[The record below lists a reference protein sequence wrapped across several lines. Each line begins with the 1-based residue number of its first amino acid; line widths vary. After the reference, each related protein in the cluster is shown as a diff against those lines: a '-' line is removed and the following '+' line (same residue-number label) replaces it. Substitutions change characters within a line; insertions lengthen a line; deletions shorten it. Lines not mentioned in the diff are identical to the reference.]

1 MKLDARRSM
10 NRLRINE
17 ICNFPKVAI
26 KPCHNLRH
34 SKPKNF
40 HFIAYFIM
48 RRNLNLV
55 CFFDE

>member
-1 MKLDARRSM
+1 MKLNARRPM

-17 ICNFPKVAI
+17 IYNFPRVVI

-48 RRNLNLV
+48 RRNLKLV
-55 CFFDE
+55 RFFDE